1 MQIPKRYVFLESAP
15 NVSAIAG
22 HDTYFVCNGGIKWT
36 YENGMNRGHEI
47 GNHPAPMDFKKDTNV
62 LYNSPSNYIISG
74 RQINPI
80 SVYSMQDDRGRLIL
94 RIDNASL
101 TDSGI
106 YRCHGEVN
114 YVDAY
119 LSIHPPEHFAIN
131 RSSGLPTIPLA
142 AAMIKFFRMFPSDQ
156 LNQIILRCPLTPVQ
170 RVLSWEWR
178 EPIPP
183 NSELAAV
190 LPKEARPSRTV
201 SYNESGVFSHGNVEI
216 GPNLEWVRI
225 LDPKAPEA
233 PTPLWCKFEMQDL
246 WHGKN

>member
-15 NVSAIAG
+15 NVSAIVG

-36 YENGMNRGHEI
+36 YEGGMNRGHEI

-62 LYNSPSNYIISG
+62 LYSSPSNYIISG

-101 TDSGI
+101 TDGGI

-119 LSIHPPEHFAIN
+119 LSVHPPEHFAIN

-156 LNQIILRCPLTPVQ
+156 LNQ
-170 RVLSWEWR
+170 
-178 EPIPP
+178 
-183 NSELAAV
+183 
-190 LPKEARPSRTV
+190 EARPSRTV

-246 WHGKN
+246 WHGKVSTL